1 MQQDQR
7 HGRRAGLAVS
17 LRDFAAWEAL
27 QQVLHDISTARQT
40 VAASQPEQSGGSEA
54 SGSAASG
61 PSTPGA
67 HAGASSLRVIDIGG
81 GTGGLAVAIAELGHS
96 VTVVDPNPDALAA
109 LTRRA
114 ADAGVAGRVDAVQG
128 DTETLAQ
135 LHPEA
140 DVDLVCCHGVLEYV
154 DDPYT
159 SLQSIAGVLA
169 PGGYLSL
176 VVAQRMAAVLGR
188 ALAGQFE
195 QARQALVSPDARW
208 GSADPLPR
216 RFDAIGIGDLV
227 RSAGL
232 VVHDS
237 HGIRVFSDLVP
248 STHLDSEADR
258 AALLELEREASR
270 QGEVLG
276 QLGAAVHLLAR
287 RD

>member
-7 HGRRAGLAVS
+7 HGRRAGLPTS

-27 QQVLHDISTARQT
+27 QQVLLEISTARST
-40 VAASQPEQSGGSEA
+40 GDAAGQPGGFPTGGTTA
-54 SGSAASG
+54 PDTPAGTQAGTSA
-61 PSTPGA
+61 
-67 HAGASSLRVIDIGG
+67 LQVIDIGG
-81 GTGGLAVAIAELGHS
+81 GTGGLAVAIAELGHR

-109 LTRRA
+109 LIRRA
-114 ADAGVAGRVDAVQG
+114 ADAGVAGQVDAVQG

-135 LHPEA
+135 LHPGA

-176 VVAQRMAAVLGR
+176 VVAQRMAAVFAR

-195 QARQALVSPDARW
+195 QAHQALVSPDGRW

-216 RFDAIGIGDLV
+216 RFDAIGVGDLV

-232 VVHDS
+232 VVQDS
-237 HGIRVFSDLVP
+237 HGIRIFSDLVP
-248 STHLDSEADR
+248 SAHLDSEADR
-258 AALLELEREASR
+258 AALLELEREAAR
-270 QGEVLG
+270 QGEVLA